1 VSSDIVS
8 IKGTRNGLLILLDP
22 SHEFE
27 DIKKTLLSKLE
38 LSRGFFKGAIFTLSQ
53 GQQEIPADQKDELE
67 GICLQYGLIPN
78 PDKAASKKTEEIASI
93 IADISKPARKN
104 THAPAQTDIGEAA
117 LMVRRSLRSGQRV
130 VHKGHIIVL
139 GDVHQGAEVISGG
152 NVVVIGSC
160 RGIVHAGAEGNKSA
174 FVVAR
179 KLDPTTLSI
188 AERRLSPEGSKSI
201 PNDCQIAK
209 LSGQNFVFEKYQPGR

>member
-1 VSSDIVS
+1 MSSDIVS

-22 SHEFE
+22 NYEFE
-27 DIKKTLLSKLE
+27 EIRKTLLSKLE
-38 LSRGFFKGAIFTLSQ
+38 SSRGFFKDAKFTLSQ
-53 GQQEIPADQKDELE
+53 GHQVIPADQKDELE
-67 GICLQYGLIPN
+67 SICRQYGLIPN
-78 PDKAASKKTEEIASI
+78 PDKDASIKTEKIAAI
-93 IADISKPARKN
+93 ITDISKPAHN
-104 THAPAQTDIGEAA
+104 ITHAPAKSEMGEAA

-130 VHKGHIIVL
+130 VHQGHIIVL

-160 RGIVHAGAEGNKSA
+160 RGIVHAGAEGNKAA

-201 PNDCQIAK
+201 PSDCQIAK